1 MTKKKVLAI
10 ASVLSIAAL
19 VLSAG
24 TLAYFTDRT
33 DTKTNTFT
41 LGKVNIELTETVAKD
56 VPDVLEDGFGG
67 DEGKQEPTPV
77 LPGKLEQDADDAE
90 RAVAEHEEHAHQ
102 EREHERME
110 AGCETFNHKSWPA

>member
-1 MTKKKVLAI
+1 MDPLREEQDYLDVAQDDEHEP
-10 ASVLSIAAL
+10 AERD
-19 VLSAG
+19 AG
-24 TLAYFTDRT
+24 VHEAQQTVPLPQ
-33 DTKTNTFT
+33 
-41 LGKVNIELTETVAKD
+41 LHVEETVAKD